1 MMVKNPAGARTMN
14 PGRRQP
20 QYLDLL
26 LLMHRDAF
34 AAGSDQSGRRS
45 WWYIVGLMLLVA
57 FFFSLIIFVSS
68 PKALAVDVDQLEDLT
83 GGVVPFVTFEGHDTF
98 TNEYVYSVRVINQTG
113 DSLVAGML
121 FLVLSEVQDL
131 SGKDV
136 LGSLEVPNQDGN
148 IGGKPYFMIP
158 IGGLS
163 ELPSYQESQP
173 INVRLRSPD
182 YVLFYPPSFQVR
194 GIRRRDTRSFQT
206 LIQQLMNIGALSE
219 AEAREALRPLYRLP
233 E

>member
-34 AAGSDQSGRRS
+34 AAGSDQSVRRS
-45 WWYIVGLMLLVA
+45 WWFIVGLMLLVA
-57 FFFSLIIFVSS
+57 FFFSLVMFVGS
-68 PKALAVDVDQLEDLT
+68 PRALAVDVDGLEELT
-83 GGVVPFVTFEGHDTF
+83 GGVVAVVTFEGHDTF
-98 TNEYVYSVRVINQTG
+98 TNEYVYSVKVINQTG

-136 LGSLEVPNQDGN
+136 LGGLEVPNQDGN
-148 IGGKPYFMIP
+148 TGGKPYFVIP
-158 IGGLS
+158 IGGMS
-163 ELPSYQESQP
+163 EFPSYQESQV

-182 YVLFYPPSFQVR
+182 YVIFYPPSFQVR
-194 GIRRRDTRSFQT
+194 GIRRRDTRSFET
-206 LIQQLMNIGALSE
+206 HIQQLTDKGVLSE
-219 AEAREALRPLYRLP
+219 AEAREALRPLQRLS

>member
-34 AAGSDQSGRRS
+34 AAGSDQSRRRS

-83 GGVVPFVTFEGHDTF
+83 GGVVPVVTFEGHDTF

-194 GIRRRDTRSFQT
+194 GIRRRDPRSFET
-206 LIQQLMNIGALSE
+206 LIQQLMNNGVLSE
-219 AEAREALRPLYRLP
+219 VEAQQVLQPLDRLSQ
-233 E
+233 

>member
-14 PGRRQP
+14 PTRRQP

-83 GGVVPFVTFEGHDTF
+83 GGVVPVVTFEGHDTF

>member
-45 WWYIVGLMLLVA
+45 WWYIVGLMLLVV

-83 GGVVPFVTFEGHDTF
+83 GGGVAGGAFEGDDNVTKEKLYF
-98 TNEYVYSVRVINQTG
+98 R
-113 DSLVAGML
+113 
-121 FLVLSEVQDL
+121 
-131 SGKDV
+131 
-136 LGSLEVPNQDGN
+136 
-148 IGGKPYFMIP
+148 GGIK
-158 IGGLS
+158 
-163 ELPSYQESQP
+163 Q
-173 INVRLRSPD
+173 
-182 YVLFYPPSFQVR
+182 
-194 GIRRRDTRSFQT
+194 
-206 LIQQLMNIGALSE
+206 
-219 AEAREALRPLYRLP
+219 
-233 E
+233 

>member
-1 MMVKNPAGARTMN
+1 MN

-83 GGVVPFVTFEGHDTF
+83 GGVVPVVSFEGHDTF

-136 LGSLEVPNQDGN
+136 LGSLEVPNQNGN

>member
-14 PGRRQP
+14 PARRQP

-26 LLMHRDAF
+26 LLTQLDAF
-34 AAGSDQSGRRS
+34 ASDSDQSARRS
-45 WWYIVGLMLLVA
+45 WWIIVGLMLLVA
-57 FFFSLIIFVSS
+57 FFFSLVLLVAS
-68 PKALAVDVDQLEDLT
+68 PQGLAVDVGQLEDVT
-83 GGVVPFVTFEGHDTF
+83 GGVVPVVTLEGHDTF
-98 TNEYVYSVRVINQTG
+98 TNEYIYSVKVINQTG
-113 DSLVAGML
+113 DPLVAGAL

-206 LIQQLMNIGALSE
+206 LIQQLMKIGA
-219 AEAREALRPLYRLP
+219 RPGAVFLGLETRAGKK
-233 E
+233 

>member
-1 MMVKNPAGARTMN
+1 MIPA
-14 PGRRQP
+14 RRPP

-83 GGVVPFVTFEGHDTF
+83 GGVVPVVTFEGHDTF

>member
-1 MMVKNPAGARTMN
+1 MMVKN
-14 PGRRQP
+14 
-20 QYLDLL
+20 
-26 LLMHRDAF
+26 
-34 AAGSDQSGRRS
+34 QSRRRS

-83 GGVVPFVTFEGHDTF
+83 GGVVPVVTFEGHDTF

>member
-14 PGRRQP
+14 PTRRQP

-83 GGVVPFVTFEGHDTF
+83 GGVVPVVSFEGHDTF

>member
-1 MMVKNPAGARTMN
+1 MMVKN
-14 PGRRQP
+14 
-20 QYLDLL
+20 
-26 LLMHRDAF
+26 
-34 AAGSDQSGRRS
+34 QSGRRS

-83 GGVVPFVTFEGHDTF
+83 GGVVPVVTFEGHDTF

>member
-1 MMVKNPAGARTMN
+1 MMVKTPAGARTMN

-83 GGVVPFVTFEGHDTF
+83 GGVVSVVSFAGHDTF
-98 TNEYVYSVRVINQTG
+98 SHAYVYFVIVINQTR
-113 DSLVAGML
+113 DSL
-121 FLVLSEVQDL
+121 F
-131 SGKDV
+131 SGAPFP
-136 LGSLEVPNQDGN
+136 LAS
-148 IGGKPYFMIP
+148 M
-158 IGGLS
+158 
-163 ELPSYQESQP
+163 
-173 INVRLRSPD
+173 
-182 YVLFYPPSFQVR
+182 SFGVYH
-194 GIRRRDTRSFQT
+194 D
-206 LIQQLMNIGALSE
+206 
-219 AEAREALRPLYRLP
+219 
-233 E
+233 

>member
-1 MMVKNPAGARTMN
+1 MN

-83 GGVVPFVTFEGHDTF
+83 GGVVPVVTFEGHDTF

>member
-34 AAGSDQSGRRS
+34 AAGSDQSRRRS

-83 GGVVPFVTFEGHDTF
+83 GGVVPVVTFEGHDTF

>member
-1 MMVKNPAGARTMN
+1 MMVKN
-14 PGRRQP
+14 
-20 QYLDLL
+20 
-26 LLMHRDAF
+26 
-34 AAGSDQSGRRS
+34 QSGRRS

-57 FFFSLIIFVSS
+57 FFFRLIIFVSS

-83 GGVVPFVTFEGHDTF
+83 GGVVPVVSFEGHDTF

-158 IGGLS
+158 IGGLF

-182 YVLFYPPSFQVR
+182 YVPFYPPSLSVL
-194 GIRRRDTRSFQT
+194 GIRRLDTPRFQT
-206 LIQQLMNIGALSE
+206 LIQQLMNNGALSE
-219 AEAREALRPLYRLP
+219 LEAQKALQPLYQP
-233 E
+233 

>member
-1 MMVKNPAGARTMN
+1 MMVKNQAGARTMN

-83 GGVVPFVTFEGHDTF
+83 GGVVPVVTFEGHDTF

-136 LGSLEVPNQDGN
+136 LGNLEVPNQDGN
-148 IGGKPYFMIP
+148 IGGKPFFMIP

-163 ELPSYQESQP
+163 ELPYYQESQP
-173 INVRLRSPD
+173 SNDRLRSPD
-182 YVLFYPPSFQVR
+182 YVFFYPPLVHVR

-206 LIQQLMNIGALSE
+206 IIQQSMHTGALSD
-219 AEAREALRPLYRLP
+219 AQAREAHR
-233 E
+233 

>member
-1 MMVKNPAGARTMN
+1 MMMKHPAGARTMI
-14 PGRRQP
+14 PARRPP

-26 LLMHRDAF
+26 LLTHRDAF
-34 AAGSDQSGRRS
+34 ASDSDQSARRS
-45 WWYIVGLMLLVA
+45 RWIIVGLMLLVA
-57 FFFSLIIFVSS
+57 FFFCLVLLVAS
-68 PKALAVDVDQLEDLT
+68 PQALAVDVDQLEDLT
-83 GGVVPFVTFEGHDTF
+83 GGVVPVVTFEGHDTF
-98 TNEYVYSVRVINQTG
+98 TNEYVYSVKVINQTG

-121 FLVLSEVQDL
+121 FLVLSEVLDQ

-136 LGSLEVPNQDGN
+136 LGNLEVPNQDGN

>member
-1 MMVKNPAGARTMN
+1 MMVKN
-14 PGRRQP
+14 
-20 QYLDLL
+20 
-26 LLMHRDAF
+26 
-34 AAGSDQSGRRS
+34 QSGRRS

-68 PKALAVDVDQLEDLT
+68 PKALVVDVDQLEDLT
-83 GGVVPFVTFEGHDTF
+83 GGVVPDVTFEEHDTF

-131 SGKDV
+131 SGQDV
-136 LGSLEVPNQDGN
+136 VASLEAPKQDGN

-173 INVRLRSPD
+173 INVRLRSPA
-182 YVLFYPPSFQVR
+182 YVLFY
-194 GIRRRDTRSFQT
+194 
-206 LIQQLMNIGALSE
+206 
-219 AEAREALRPLYRLP
+219 
-233 E
+233 

>member
-1 MMVKNPAGARTMN
+1 MIPA
-14 PGRRQP
+14 RRPP

-26 LLMHRDAF
+26 LLTHLDAF
-34 AAGSDQSGRRS
+34 VSDSDQSARRS
-45 WWYIVGLMLLVA
+45 WWLIVGLMLLVA
-57 FFFSLIIFVSS
+57 FFFCLVLLVAS
-68 PKALAVDVDQLEDLT
+68 PQALAVDVDQLEDLT
-83 GGVVPFVTFEGHDTF
+83 GGVVPVVTFEGHDTF
-98 TNEYVYSVRVINQTG
+98 TNEYVYSVKVINQTG